1 MFIWSHKIV
10 LRQQDW
16 AQATYDGLNASIDQ
30 FSHTHTYMLC
40 CYLYSSLNEQHL
52 NKDLSE
58 LNKQLNK
65 LKKDNQVLKITND
78 TLEAEVYE
86 LFTIL

>member
-1 MFIWSHKIV
+1 
-10 LRQQDW
+10 
-16 AQATYDGLNASIDQ
+16 
-30 FSHTHTYMLC
+30 MLC